1 MDLTAFVIVVGG
13 VVGLVLGV
21 WALIDLWRGP
31 YSVVGKIGWTFG
43 ILIIP
48 ILMSVI
54 YLISRPSSRMQQ
66 KAYEIEETTPEDI
79 NRRYGRHG
87 EL

>member
-1 MDLTAFVIVVGG
+1 MDITNFVLIVGG

-31 YSVVGKIGWTFG
+31 YTVVAKIGWTFG

-48 ILMSVI
+48 IIMSVL
-54 YLISRPSSRMQQ
+54 YLISRPSSKMQQ
-66 KAYEIEETTPEDI
+66 KAYEINDTPEEQI
-79 NRRYGRHG
+79 RKYGHGG

>member
-1 MDLTAFVIVVGG
+1 MDSTAVFIAVTSVI
-13 VVGLVLGV
+13 GLVLGV

-31 YSVVGKIGWTFG
+31 YTVVGKIGWTFG

-54 YLISRPSSRMQQ
+54 YLVSRPSSKMQQ
-66 KAYEIEETTPEDI
+66 ATYEIDESPDDI
-79 NRRYGRHG
+79 ERRYRD
-87 EL
+87 L